1 MLKKLNAGLILLA
14 LTLVSCR
21 NLTDDDTYSSEAKKV
36 QEEVK
41 KVQEEVTAETLT
53 LRKTDLYYMKDDTLK
68 CYTGDCNLY
77 FAQEGDIPY
86 VEIAEF
92 IKYYLGSKVPVTH
105 EGSVYKV
112 ARSWNS
118 DYYFTI
124 DFSDG
129 KVTYSD
135 LDYYALPEKAVSCND
150 IITNYSSFER
160 KTLVE
165 IRGSNVSYSVN
176 LKDYNI
182 PLKYENNLGFIPVN
196 TLLLLL
202 CNSREF
208 LYNGKDA
215 FLDNDKNY
223 KTTEYSAKISNPK
236 ETTSK
241 EFAEYSYNNLCL
253 MLDMNYGRKEY
264 LGVTKFD
271 TWISAAGLKSELSST
286 NVDTAENALAKL
298 LLQNI
303 ADVHTYYQHWTPFKG
318 LNPNAEP
325 LRNIPAN
332 CLYFTPPN
340 IVENP
345 TAARRSENF
354 SILWYKRMA
363 SKDSAWYGNENNGI
377 MNIFIPKNEGGTSA
391 TANTIFLCF
400 DNFYST
406 ERYEQDYKDTW
417 KFDAI
422 GGKGKNDGV
431 NFYKS
436 TGSGGN
442 LAYDESITDIDAFV
456 AEVKKGNYG
465 YGIQFNNRMDTILL
479 TVVSNYIIRKLYADG
494 NRKLTNVVLD
504 LSLNTGGANDDEA
517 FMSSWF
523 LGKSVCGYVN
533 KTTGSKS
540 AVEYRSDVNFDGK
553 FDANDTIAT
562 IEGLKR
568 YCITSLVSFS
578 CGNLFPSQIYF
589 SDSVK
594 TFGQKSGGG
603 TCCVVDYITPSGDYV
618 VTSSFTQM
626 STFINGSFVDID
638 AGIDVDV
645 PIAQMDFSEVY
656 NRYEFCK
663 KLN

>member
-1 MLKKLNAGLILLA
+1 MRKSIKKTSLLF
-14 LTLVSCR
+14 LSMTTLFFSCR
-21 NLTDDDTYSSEAKKV
+21 NLMDDDTYSSEA
-36 QEEVK
+36 K

-68 CYTGDCNLY
+68 YYTGDEACNLY

-92 IKYYLGSKVPVTH
+92 IKYYLGAKVPVTH

-112 ARSWNS
+112 VRPWNS

-165 IRGSNVSYSVN
+165 IRGSNVSYSIN

-223 KTTEYSAKISNPK
+223 KNTEYSAKISNPK

-271 TWISAAGLKSELSST
+271 TWISAAGLKSDLSST
-286 NVDTAENALAKL
+286 NVDTAEKALAKL

-318 LNPNAEP
+318 LNPNADT
-325 LRNIPAN
+325 LRSIPAN
-332 CLYFTPPN
+332 CLSATPTD
-340 IVENP
+340 ILENP
-345 TAARRSENF
+345 TAARRIENF
-354 SILWYKRMA
+354 SRLWYKRMD
-363 SKDSAWYGNENNGI
+363 SKNSAWYGNEYNGI
-377 MNIFIPKNEGGTSA
+377 MNIFIPKNEGDTSA

-400 DNFYST
+400 DNFYSS
-406 ERYEQDYKDTW
+406 ERYEQDYKNTW
-417 KFDAI
+417 NIDAI
-422 GGKGKNDGV
+422 GGKGKDDGV

-436 TGSGGN
+436 TGRNGN
-442 LAYDESITDIDAFV
+442 LEYDSSITDIDAFV
-456 AEVKKGNYG
+456 TLVKAGDGG
-465 YGIQFNNRMDTILL
+465 YGIQFDNTVDTILL

-494 NRKLTNVVLD
+494 SRKLTNVVLD
-504 LSLNTGGANDDEA
+504 LSLNGGGANDDEA

-540 AVEYRSDVNFDGK
+540 AVEYYSDVNFDGK
-553 FDANDTIAT
+553 FDANDNIA
-562 IEGLKR
+562 GLKR
-568 YCITSLVSFS
+568 YCITSQASFS

-603 TCCVVDYITPSGDYV
+603 TCCVVEYITPSGDYV

-638 AGIDVDV
+638 AGIDVDI
-645 PIAQMDFSEVY
+645 PIAQMDFSKVY
-656 NRYEFCK
+656 NRYEFCDNYMK
-663 KLN
+663 